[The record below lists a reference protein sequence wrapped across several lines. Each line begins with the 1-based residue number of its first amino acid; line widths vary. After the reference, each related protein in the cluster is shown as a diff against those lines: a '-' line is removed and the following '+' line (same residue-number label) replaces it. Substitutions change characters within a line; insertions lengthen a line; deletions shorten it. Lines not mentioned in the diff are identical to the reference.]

1 MIRTAVEALA
11 ASSEGDAGILA
22 VTVLTSL
29 DEARLEAVGF
39 SRGPAEHVTALAR
52 LAAAAGAEGVVC
64 AVPEVGVG
72 KGARSRS
79 HRRHARHQTGRVGQR
94 RSEESGHPRGGD
106 RGGGRPAGCGSP
118 DHCGGRSGG
127 GRTVDIAGDRGC
139 GFDDRRKSRWLG
151 SRFVERD
158 EDMAQPPQLTDEQRA
173 AALAKAAEARRVRAE
188 AKELLKTGS
197 LRLSE
202 LFEKAESDELLA
214 GLKVERALAAMPGT
228 GKIKAKRL
236 MESVGIAENR
246 RIRGLGDKQKE
257 ALLAEFS

>member
-1 MIRTAVEALA
+1 
-11 ASSEGDAGILA
+11 
-22 VTVLTSL
+22 
-29 DEARLEAVGF
+29 
-39 SRGPAEHVTALAR
+39 
-52 LAAAAGAEGVVC
+52 
-64 AVPEVGVG
+64 
-72 KGARSRS
+72 
-79 HRRHARHQTGRVGQR
+79 
-94 RSEESGHPRGGD
+94 
-106 RGGGRPAGCGSP
+106 
-118 DHCGGRSGG
+118 
-127 GRTVDIAGDRGC
+127 
-139 GFDDRRKSRWLG
+139 
-151 SRFVERD
+151 
-158 EDMAQPPQLTDEQRA
+158 MAQPPQLTDEQRT